1 MSSDHTLMTVSVII
15 PTYER
20 PSFLKGAIETALGQT
35 HNDLEIIVV
44 DDGSAELYASDIVAD
59 FPATV
64 TCVRHEENQG
74 LSAARNTGIRESTG
88 EYVAFLDDDDRWH
101 RTKIERQ
108 VDALERDQSAGIAT
122 CLTVSITPNGE
133 LIRCE
138 PGRPSG
144 NLADRAL
151 ERNVIGTPSRILVRR
166 ECFDDVGT
174 FDESLSTKQD
184 WDLYLRLCQ
193 RWTVALVDDH
203 LCFRTVHESMS
214 SDPSA
219 AERDNRAI
227 LEKHENLIKRRG
239 NWNRALAD
247 YHEQIGRA
255 YLHSGDLG
263 YAREHLSAGLD
274 RQITAW
280 KALLF
285 ASSFTTPH
293 IFDAAVGIKRRMERV
308 RNNCNNIDISSDIVP
323 GL

>member
-1 MSSDHTLMTVSVII
+1 MTDVSVVI

-20 PSFLKGAIETALGQT
+20 PEFLDGAIETALGQT
-35 HNDLEIIVV
+35 YNSVAVVVV
-44 DDGSAELYASDIVAD
+44 DDGSSTDYAQQVVANYSERVRCVSHAEN
-59 FPATV
+59 
-64 TCVRHEENQG
+64 RG
-74 LSAARNTGIRESTG
+74 LSAARNTGIEAASG
-88 EYVAFLDDDDRWH
+88 DCIAFLDDDDRWH

-108 VDALERDQSAGIAT
+108 IDALERDPSAGLAT
-122 CLTVSITPNGE
+122 CLTVSITPDGE
-133 LIRCE
+133 VMRCE

-144 NLADRAL
+144 DLADRTL
-151 ERNVIGTPSRILVRR
+151 ISNVIGTPSRVLVRG

-214 SDPSA
+214 SDPA
-219 AERDNRAI
+219 AGERDNQKI
-227 LEKHENLIKRRG
+227 LQKHEDAIKRRG

-255 YLHSGDLG
+255 YLHSGNPVR
-263 YAREHLSAGLD
+263 AREHLSAGLD
-274 RQITAW
+274 RQVTAW

-285 ASSFTTPH
+285 ASSFTTPGV
-293 IFDAAVGIKRRMERV
+293 FRTAVALKRKVESF
-308 RNNCNNIDISSDIVP
+308 RNDCTRISISPETVP
-323 GL
+323 GV